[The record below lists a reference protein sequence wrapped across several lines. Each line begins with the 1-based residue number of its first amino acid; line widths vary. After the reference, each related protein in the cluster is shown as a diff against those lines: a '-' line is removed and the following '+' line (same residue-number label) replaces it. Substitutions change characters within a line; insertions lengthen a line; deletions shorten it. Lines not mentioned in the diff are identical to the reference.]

1 MPALDGAIEEVAIAD
16 DGTFRLGV
24 IGDVPPEGLCGSGLV
39 DVLSELLR
47 TGRMNDKG
55 RFEDGVSRVTLYQG
69 QGCGEDQGIFLLES
83 DVSELAQAKGANV
96 AGLHVVFSSY
106 GIDFDDID
114 VFYLAGGFGRHLSVE
129 ASKRIGLVPS
139 LDSAKIVQAGNT
151 AIEGATIA
159 LLSMT
164 KRRELEELVKKVQH
178 CRLETHPSF
187 FDFFVEGCQFKP
199 VEPMP
204 CAR

>member
-1 MPALDGAIEEVAIAD
+1 MRDA
-16 DGTFRLGV
+16 
-24 IGDVPPEGLCGSGLV
+24 SH
-39 DVLSELLR
+39 
-47 TGRMNDKG
+47 K
-55 RFEDGVSRVTLYQG
+55 
-69 QGCGEDQGIFLLES
+69 
-83 DVSELAQAKGANV
+83 
-96 AGLHVVFSSY
+96 
-106 GIDFDDID
+106 
-114 VFYLAGGFGRHLSVE
+114 FYLAGGFGRHVNVE
-129 ASKRIGLVPS
+129 ASRRIGLVPS

>member
-1 MPALDGAIEEVAIAD
+1 
-16 DGTFRLGV
+16 
-24 IGDVPPEGLCGSGLV
+24 
-39 DVLSELLR
+39 
-47 TGRMNDKG
+47 
-55 RFEDGVSRVTLYQG
+55 
-69 QGCGEDQGIFLLES
+69 
-83 DVSELAQAKGANV
+83 
-96 AGLHVVFSSY
+96 VFSSY

-159 LLSMT
+159 LLSKS
-164 KRRELEELVKKVQH
+164 KRQELENLVRNVQH

-204 CAR
+204 CAK